1 MTFRGRIVL
10 LSGLAT
16 AIVVAAVSILTY
28 VLVSNELRGRVDSDL
43 RRDFEER
50 FDIPLLGQG
59 DLPRLLVRRSAATG
73 RPELV
78 PVGSRDRAA
87 AIRLYLPPG
96 EPGGRSVYAQVVTSG
111 GKIIRPTGP
120 HTDLPGRAEASEV
133 AAGDRPAY
141 FSDVHTAGS
150 HLRVYTAQNEDGQA
164 VQVARTLDEVDD
176 TLGDLALILALV
188 SVAGIGLAG
197 GLGYFVSRAAV
208 APVERL
214 RRAAEQVANTRDLSR
229 RIDATG
235 SDELTALARSFNLML
250 NALESSLDAQRQ
262 LVADASH
269 ELRTPLASLRTNI
282 EVLSRSE
289 GIGDE
294 DRRALLVDVIDQLE
308 ELTELV
314 GDLVELARDAEH
326 EQEPADIVRLDL
338 VVADAIERR
347 RLTAGAVEFE
357 LESEPSPVLAVE
369 RRLERAVANLLDN
382 AVKWSP
388 PGGRVEVR
396 VAAGELSV
404 RDHGVGVAPEDL
416 AHIFDRFYRSATARG
431 LPGSGLGLAIVRQVA
446 ETQGGSVSVRNAD
459 GGGALFTLRLPRVPA
474 EAMATA

>member
-1 MTFRGRIVL
+1 MSLRGRIVL

-16 AIVVAAVSILTY
+16 AIVVASVSIVTY
-28 VLVSNELRGRVDSDL
+28 MLVRNELRGRIDTEL
-43 RRDFEER
+43 RRDVDER
-50 FDIPLLGQG
+50 FDVPLLGSG
-59 DLPRLLVRRSAATG
+59 DLPRLVVRRSAATG
-73 RPELV
+73 RTELV
-78 PVGSRDRAA
+78 PVGGHDTAA
-87 AIRLYLPPG
+87 VLRLYLPPG
-96 EPGGRSVYAQVVTSG
+96 QPGGQSVYAQLVYG
-111 GKIIRPTGP
+111 DGRLIRPTGP
-120 HTDLPGRAEASEV
+120 HTDLPGQAEAREV
-133 AAGDRPAY
+133 ATGDRPAF
-141 FSDVHTAGS
+141 FSDVDTAGS
-150 HLRVYTAQNEDGQA
+150 HLRVYTAQTVGGRA
-164 VQVARTLDEVDD
+164 IQVARSLDEVDD
-176 TLGDLALILALV
+176 TLSDLALILALV
-188 SVAGIGLAG
+188 SAAGIGLAG
-197 GLGYFVSRAAV
+197 ALGYLVSRAAV

-214 RRAAEQVANTRDLSR
+214 RRAAEQVATTRDLSR

-235 SDELTALARSFNLML
+235 TDELAALARSFNLML

-289 GIGDE
+289 SISDD

-326 EQEPADIVRLDL
+326 EQEPAESVRLDL

-347 RLTAGAVEFE
+347 RLTAGGVEFE
-357 LESEPSPVLAVE
+357 LDSEPSPVLTVE

-396 VAAGELSV
+396 VADGELSV
-404 RDHGVGVAPEDL
+404 RDYGAGIADEDL
-416 AHIFDRFYRSATARG
+416 PHLFDRFYRSTGARG

-446 ETQGGSVSVRNAD
+446 ETQGGAVAVANAE
-459 GGGALFTLRLPRVPA
+459 GGGAVFTLRLPVVPA
-474 EAMATA
+474 EALVSA